1 MPPVWRGRRRWLLA
15 SLVVLGVLQAVF
27 AIAMALSVGG
37 VLSARQPEWDLVLVL
52 VLSVLGIGLAR
63 WMERIVA
70 EQVGQDYVYEQR
82 RRLIASAILGERG
95 NKSLGVIVTRAS
107 NDLTAV
113 RNWIAQG
120 IVPLATGLPLV
131 LVVLAA
137 LWVIDWR
144 LGAAVTVPL
153 ALTAAA
159 IPRLSGAAFERARS
173 LRRQRGRMS
182 SHIADTVRAGPSI
195 RISGAVSRELNA
207 VDRNSSRVVESAV
220 ERARI
225 TGFIR
230 ALTVTA
236 ASLCTVVVVLLSM
249 LGVIDAAGVASVMTL
264 LGIMST
270 PMSDLGRVV
279 EYRQNYKAARRIL
292 APVLQEAI
300 QLRRAEQR
308 RERAWKQGAVEAVDD
323 HEGLSVRGLTVHGT
337 PLPDIDAVPGDR
349 IRMVS
354 EHSAR
359 PHQAIQQLLLAGD
372 SLNPQDEDGAY
383 VLIDGKDY
391 VRAPRKERRELV
403 GYASLDIPLEQGS
416 IRRIVTYRRPGGDD
430 DEVLRE
436 LERVGMGKRVGRL
449 HRGLG
454 TKLENN
460 AAGWSPSDVTRL
472 KLARALHGQP
482 PLLVLENISV
492 GLDDEGRDIV
502 RELLDSY
509 PGVILF
515 ATARPEAMLSDYRIW
530 EIDGETDE
538 QREAT
543 RQAMLQDLHRGHVH
557 SDAAAHAADADE

>member
-15 SLVVLGVLQAVF
+15 SLVILGILQAVF
-27 AIAMALSVGG
+27 AIVMALSVGR
-37 VLSARQPEWDLVLVL
+37 VLSAGQPEWGLMLLL

-70 EQVGQDYVYEQR
+70 EQLGQDYVYEQR

-144 LGAAVTVPL
+144 LGAAVTIPL
-153 ALTAAA
+153 ALTAAS
-159 IPRLSGAAFERARS
+159 IPSLSGAAFERARS

-182 SHIADTVRAGPSI
+182 SHIADTVRAGASI

-207 VDRNSSRVVESAV
+207 VDRHSTRVVEAAV

-270 PMSDLGRVV
+270 PTSDLGRVV

-300 QLRRAEQR
+300 QLRKAEQR
-308 RERAWKQGAVEAVDD
+308 RERAWEQSAVEGVEG
-323 HEGLSVRGLTVHGT
+323 HEGLCVRGVSVHGT
-337 PLPDIDAVPGDR
+337 PLPNLDAVPGER

-359 PHQAIQQLLLAGD
+359 PHAAIQQLLLAGD
-372 SLNPQDEDGAY
+372 GLAPQDDGAY
-383 VLIDGKDY
+383 VLIDGNDY
-391 VRAPRKERRELV
+391 VRAPRKERREMV
-403 GYASLDIPLEQGS
+403 GYASLEVPLEQGS
-416 IRRIVTYRRPGGDD
+416 IRRIVTYRRPGADD
-430 DEVLRE
+430 DILRE
-436 LERVGMGKRVGRL
+436 LDRVGMGGRVGRL
-449 HRGLG
+449 HRGVD
-454 TKLENN
+454 TKLKNN

-502 RELLDSY
+502 REILESY

-515 ATARPEAMLSDYRIW
+515 VTARPEAMLSRYRLW
-530 EIDGETDE
+530 EIDGETEE
-538 QREAT
+538 QRQAT
-543 RQAMLQDLHRGHVH
+543 REAMRQNLHQDNDPSNAGV
-557 SDAAAHAADADE
+557 DPADDE